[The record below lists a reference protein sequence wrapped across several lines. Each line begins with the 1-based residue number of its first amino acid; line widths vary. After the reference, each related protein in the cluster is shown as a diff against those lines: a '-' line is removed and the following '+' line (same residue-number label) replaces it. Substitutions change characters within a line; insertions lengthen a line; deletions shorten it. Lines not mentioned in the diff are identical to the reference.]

1 MSDAGDPNI
10 APYPGRYEVARGK
23 GIPPNEDP
31 VPLDVTGT
39 YDLQQQINEIGRLVA
54 TSPVPDGGLSWD
66 HESRVVVVR
75 LVGAVN
81 GTSADVERLKYAV
94 LEAADGF
101 VVKFVSVRY
110 SRAELEALADRL
122 FSTMDRWGPSREGI
136 GGGWDCLKNRVVIVI
151 RRDTDETA
159 QAWIDA
165 IEALHDPRILY
176 ETYIPVPR
184 NRRPPRRR
192 H

>member
-1 MSDAGDPNI
+1 MSNTGDPNI
-10 APYPGRYEVARGK
+10 APYPGRYEVARAK

-39 YDLQQQINEIGRLVA
+39 YDLQQQIYEIERIVA

-66 HESRVVVVR
+66 HESRIVVVR
-75 LVGAVN
+75 LVGALN

-110 SRAELEALADRL
+110 SRAELEALADHL
-122 FSTMDRWGPSREGI
+122 FSTRDRWGPSHEGI
-136 GGGWDCLKNRVVIVI
+136 SGSWDCLTNRVVILI
-151 RRDTDETA
+151 HGDTDETA

-165 IEALHDPRILY
+165 IEAIHDPRILY
-176 ETYIPVPR
+176 ETIPIPR
-184 NRRPPRRR
+184 NRRPRRRR